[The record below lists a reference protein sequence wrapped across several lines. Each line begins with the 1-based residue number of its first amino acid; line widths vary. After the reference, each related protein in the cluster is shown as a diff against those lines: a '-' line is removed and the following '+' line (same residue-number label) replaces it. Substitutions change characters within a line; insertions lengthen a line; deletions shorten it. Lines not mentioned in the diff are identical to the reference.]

1 MATFLM
7 LAGIGVHAQSAA
19 EIGLPDAPKASDRS
33 IEDLN
38 YLGGDVA
45 MPPFADSIV
54 DVNSGFRRALFSKG
68 IALRVIS
75 MSQFVQNTL
84 AAPVPADQQ
93 AYVGHSPFGNVMVQ
107 PILSAD
113 LRQLHL
119 KHAQFYTGSVWN
131 WVSWNP
137 AGPKAFQLWDLY
149 IYKEFGKD
157 RVEMKAGYTS
167 NGLDFIGLFV
177 GGNTSTGPQGVYAV
191 LPYEVGMS
199 YFPLT
204 TPGANFRVNGP
215 KYTYLKSGFQ
225 RSIDPEGGPTEVERN
240 HTGFRPVPHG
250 DRLLVIEEA
259 GYQRP
264 AAAAPL
270 LWFRT
275 GYMHNNTPYLSFA
288 EGKKEPGNHAAFALM
303 DYQVRQPSPT
313 QPAHGLYVG
322 GTVIQAASRFNAYDL
337 YFEARMYQ
345 KAPCRSRPDDLLSV
359 VSTYGGHSRYLT
371 DALVAQGKTVWRN
384 GASLTGSYSL
394 PVHNGQFATLG
405 LSYIRGQ
412 AITPRVS
419 DALTFN
425 ATYLLFF

>member
-1 MATFLM
+1 MAVLR
-7 LAGIGVHAQSAA
+7 GHAQDT
-19 EIGLPDAPKASDRS
+19 PDAPSPAAPSHNEARS
-33 IEDLN
+33 VEDLN

-45 MPPFADSIV
+45 MPPFADSII
-54 DVNSGFRRALFSKG
+54 DINSGFRRALFSKG
-68 IALRVIS
+68 MALRVIS
-75 MSQFVQNTL
+75 MNQFVQNTL
-84 AAPVPADQQ
+84 AAPVSADQQ
-93 AYVGHSPFGNVMVQ
+93 VYVGQRSFGNDMIQ

-119 KHAQFYTGSVWN
+119 KHAQFYTGGVFN

-149 IYKEFGKD
+149 FYKEFGND

-225 RSIDPEGGPTEVERN
+225 RSIDPDGGPAEVQRN
-240 HTGFRPVPHG
+240 HTGFRPVPPG
-250 DRLLVIEEA
+250 DKLLVIEEG

-264 AAAAPL
+264 AAAAPM
-270 LWFRT
+270 LWFRA
-275 GYMHNNTPYLSFA
+275 GYLHNSTPYLSFA
-288 EGKKEPGNHAAFALM
+288 DGKKEAGNHAAFALV
-303 DYQVRQPSPT
+303 DYQLRQPSPT
-313 QPAHGLYVG
+313 QPGHGLYAG
-322 GTVIQAASRFNAYDL
+322 GSFIQADARFNAYDL
-337 YFEARMYQ
+337 YYEARIYQ
-345 KAPCRSRPDDLLSV
+345 KAPFRSRPDDLLSFV
-359 VSTYGGHSRYLT
+359 ATYGGHSKYLT
-371 DALVAQGKTVWRN
+371 DSLVTQGKTVWRD
-384 GASLTGSYSL
+384 GATATGSYSL
-394 PVHNGQFATLG
+394 PVRNGQFATLG

-419 DALTFN
+419 NALTFT

>member
-1 MATFLM
+1 M
-7 LAGIGVHAQSAA
+7 LAGMSVHAQSTA
-19 EIGLPDAPKASDRS
+19 ENALPDAPTASERS

-38 YLGGDVA
+38 YLGGDTA
-45 MPPFADSIV
+45 MPPFADSLI

-68 IALRVIS
+68 MALRIIS
-75 MSQFVQNTL
+75 LTQFVQNAL

-93 AYVGHSPFGNVMVQ
+93 VYVGHHPFGNVMIQ

-119 KHAQFYTGSVWN
+119 KHAQFYSGSVWN

-149 IYKEFGKD
+149 FYKEFGKD

-225 RSIDPEGGPTEVERN
+225 RSIDPDGGPTEVQRN

-250 DRLLVIEEA
+250 DKLLVIEEA

-264 AAAAPL
+264 AAAPM
-270 LWFRT
+270 LWFRA
-275 GYMHNNTPYLSFA
+275 GYMHNNTPYLNFA
-288 EGKKEPGNHAAFALM
+288 DGKKEPGNHAAFALM
-303 DYQVRQPSPT
+303 DYQLRQPSPT
-313 QPAHGLYVG
+313 QPVHGLYVG
-322 GTVIQAASRFNAYDL
+322 GSVIQAAARFNAYDL
-337 YFEARMYQ
+337 YYEARIYQ
-345 KAPCRSRPDDLLSV
+345 KAPFRSRPADLVSV

-394 PVHNGQFATLG
+394 PVHSGQFATLG

-419 DALTFN
+419 DAFTFT